1 MTRLSGLAERIA
13 LLGVAPDDPEPVRS
27 RKVTLTVATTTMTVL
42 AFIWVGTYLALGLP
56 ASAAIPFAY
65 QVASLIS
72 LAWFARSRNYRL
84 FRFSQILAIMLL
96 PFLLQWSLGGYAA
109 SSAVSVWALVGA
121 FGAVF
126 FFGAAGAIPW
136 FLLFVALTVVSGLAE
151 PLLAQRGAS
160 IPPLVRDA
168 FFVLNITGVSLTAY
182 LLLQYAVRARD
193 AALATSERLLLNV
206 LPAPIAERLKRETG
220 VIADAHDDVTVLF
233 ADVVDFTPFSERTSP
248 ERIVELLND
257 VFTAFD
263 RLAERFGLEKI
274 KTIGDAYMCVAGLPA
289 RRPDHAE
296 AAADM
301 ALAMQ
306 AELDRVCALQGLELR
321 LRIGMHSGPVVAGV
335 IGERRFIYD
344 LWGDT
349 VNTASRMESSS
360 LPGRIQVTEEVHR
373 RLAGAFEFEPRGE
386 IEVKGKGR
394 LRTWLLVG
402 RHTEVARPG

>member
-1 MTRLSGLAERIA
+1 MLRGLAERIA
-13 LLGVAPDDPEPVRS
+13 HLGVAPDDPEPIRS
-27 RKVTLTVATTTMTVL
+27 QKATLTVASTTMSVL
-42 AFIWVGTYLALGLP
+42 AFVWVGTYLALGLP

-65 QVASLIS
+65 QLVSVVS
-72 LAWFARSRNYRL
+72 LAWFARSRNYPL
-84 FRFSQILAIMLL
+84 FRFIQILAIMLL

-136 FLLFVALTVVSGLAE
+136 FLLFVGLTVLSGLAE
-151 PLLAQRGAS
+151 PVLAPGGAS
-160 IPPLVRDA
+160 IPAFVRDA
-168 FFVLNITGVSLTAY
+168 FFVLNIIGVSLTAY

-274 KTIGDAYMCVAGLPA
+274 KTIGDAYMCVAGLRLGVPTTR
-289 RRPDHAE
+289 RRPPTWRSRCRRSSTGYA
-296 AAADM
+296 
-301 ALAMQ
+301 
-306 AELDRVCALQGLELR
+306 RSRGSSCGC
-321 LRIGMHSGPVVAGV
+321 GSGCTRAG
-335 IGERRFIYD
+335 
-344 LWGDT
+344 WSP
-349 VNTASRMESSS
+349 ASSASAGSS
-360 LPGRIQVTEEVHR
+360 TTC
-373 RLAGAFEFEPRGE
+373 GATR
-386 IEVKGKGR
+386 
-394 LRTWLLVG
+394 
-402 RHTEVARPG
+402 